1 MPSLTWELTSF
12 NQLTLTK
19 LYNYL
24 ALRSEVFIV
33 EQNCP
38 YQDLDGMDERSMH
51 LIAYD
56 GELPVACARLF
67 APGDC
72 YTEACIGR
80 VITKPSHRSLKIGHE
95 LMKRAIAFCEQ
106 EYDHSLILISAQAY
120 LEKFYESH
128 GFLRVS
134 DIYLE
139 DNIPHIKMLRE
150 QSRK

>member
-1 MPSLTWELTSF
+1 MINWITLPFNELNT
-12 NQLTLTK
+12 NE

-24 ALRSEVFIV
+24 ALRAEVFIV

-38 YQDLDGMDERSMH
+38 YQDLDGLDQRAIH
-51 LIAYD
+51 LFGYD
-56 GELPVACARLF
+56 GTTLVACARLF

-72 YTEACIGR
+72 YTEASIGR
-80 VITKPSHRSLKIGHE
+80 VITKPSHRSLKIGHT
-95 LMKRAIAFCEQ
+95 LMQKAIQFC
-106 EYDHSLILISAQAY
+106 DDTFHRPSILIGAQAY

-139 DNIPHIKMLRE
+139 DNIPHIKMLR
-150 QSRK
+150 Q